1 MKEIWKQEVHEWEE
15 ENKWKITKG
24 DFTAV
29 FGKAF
34 LRAFTKE
41 TIETAFRVTGIHP
54 FNATVIKP
62 SQMRPSEPSSMR
74 GTFPLTQPSPVKAII
89 TAFRAQPVTAF
100 DIDPETHQTP
110 STIISSSL
118 TPNGLCC
125 ITPVTL
131 SRRRVRDSNMN
142 LAPCT
147 DTPSKCIRLMIARL
161 ASTSSGSLL
170 LSKWHITARN
180 TIPIPI
186 LEPLPTLNEPNW
198 SLLQPKNH
206 ASSRETTEQLQAQI
220 NQLTAEL
227 MLAKQ
232 HIEARDDMITANHA
246 QMVLQNVYLDKQ
258 NQALYVKEN
267 KKESGRTKLFIDGKG
282 RWLNEGELITA
293 LEHDKE
299 RRNRKQAA
307 KEQRGV
313 KRAQK

>member
-1 MKEIWKQEVHEWEE
+1 
-15 ENKWKITKG
+15 
-24 DFTAV
+24 
-29 FGKAF
+29 
-34 LRAFTKE
+34 
-41 TIETAFRVTGIHP
+41 
-54 FNATVIKP
+54 
-62 SQMRPSEPSSMR
+62 MRPSEPSSMR

-125 ITPVTL
+125 ITLVTL
-131 SRRRVRDSNMN
+131 SRRRVRDSNTN

-147 DTPSKCIRLMIARL
+147 DTPSKCIRLMTAGL

-170 LSKWHITARN
+170 LSKRHITTRN
-180 TIPIPI
+180 TILIPI

-198 SLLQPKNH
+198 SLLQPKNYT
-206 ASSRETTEQLQAQI
+206 SSRETTEQLQARI
-220 NQLTAEL
+220 DQLTAEL

-232 HIEARDDMITANHA
+232 HIEARDDTITANHA

-267 KKESGRTKLFIDGKG
+267 KKRKRSYQVIHRWKG
-282 RWLNEGELITA
+282 SLVE
-293 LEHDKE
+293 
-299 RRNRKQAA
+299 
-307 KEQRGV
+307 
-313 KRAQK
+313 